1 MLNYFALKFFVL
13 HLQTTSEVFK
23 TENFFLSA
31 EGKVLQKV

>member
-1 MLNYFALKFFVL
+1 MLYYFALKFFVL

-31 EGKVLQKV
+31 EGKVIQKV